1 MFPILKWPF
10 GSIWVCFNGISN
22 FQTSPYD
29 WHTASRLSIAK
40 CLQKCLRTKSSSS
53 SNSTWLD
60 RSSGCDLRCELR
72 YVAMHWKSRDAISKL
87 NESHCLAS
95 TTLQSGLISL
105 KMHSSELLDVQKSS
119 EVWSQPILPVLR
131 RLLPMGEFSSS
142 AWQDWWQLQTCRP
155 NKKHQFHPTK
165 RLKVV
170 PIKLCSNCRYV
181 ALNMSLLNETWS
193 SMKCKSTT
201 PAWMTGIGLTR
212 FDPKTSYF

>member
-60 RSSGCDLRCELR
+60 RSSGFLIFGIDATWDASWDMLRCTGNQ
-72 YVAMHWKSRDAISKL
+72 DAISTSKL

-95 TTLQSGLISL
+95 TTLESGLISL
-105 KMHSSELLDVQKSS
+105 KMHSSKLLDVQKSS

-142 AWQDWWQLQTCRP
+142 A
-155 NKKHQFHPTK
+155 
-165 RLKVV
+165 
-170 PIKLCSNCRYV
+170 
-181 ALNMSLLNETWS
+181 
-193 SMKCKSTT
+193 
-201 PAWMTGIGLTR
+201 
-212 FDPKTSYF
+212 